1 MTDFDPDLDVE
12 SPAESDDPFV
22 ADLDV
27 RFRDLD
33 VMGHVN
39 NAVYV
44 SYLEQG
50 RLEYF
55 AAVVGLDVDTPGNV
69 VANLE
74 IDYERSIEI
83 DSDVRVTVWVD
94 RLGESSFRMR
104 YELRDGEATAA
115 TATTTQVVIGDD
127 GSPRPVPDE
136 WRERIVAF
144 EGDRVDVAT
153 E

>member
-1 MTDFDPDLDVE
+1 MTDFDLDVD
-12 SPAESDDPFV
+12 ADTESDEPFV
-22 ADLDV
+22 TDLDV

-55 AAVVGLDVDTPGNV
+55 AAVVGLDVDSPGNV

-83 DSDVRVTVWVD
+83 GSDPRVSVWID
-94 RLGESSFRMR
+94 RLGGTSFRMR
-104 YELRDGEATAA
+104 YELADGEDVAA
-115 TATTTQVVIGDD
+115 TATTTQVVVDED
-127 GSPRPVPDE
+127 GRPREVPDE

-144 EGDRVDVAT
+144 EGDRVDVAA

>member
-1 MTDFDPDLDVE
+1 MTDFDSDLDLDVDA
-12 SPAESDDPFV
+12 PDESDGPFV

-44 SYLEQG
+44 SYLEQA

-55 AAVVGLDVDTPGNV
+55 AAVVDLDVDAPGNV

-83 DSDVRVTVWVD
+83 DSDVRVTLWVD
-94 RLGESSFRMR
+94 RLGETSFRMR
-104 YELRDGEATAA
+104 YELRDGEETAA
-115 TATTTQVVIGDD
+115 TATTTQVVVGDD
-127 GSPRPVPDE
+127 GSPRSVPDE

-144 EGDRVDVAT
+144 EGDRVDV
-153 E
+153 